1 MHAVEGDEAYEPT
14 VAGRVARA
22 GERAATLVAGWTWQ
36 VQAAAL
42 LALAVSMITLTGLV
56 IAIEQLTSVPNPDAA
71 YVGGILAGFGSSV
84 GNPGVP
90 LLLVACVVLR
100 VAVAPTDV
108 APAMVAGLALVA
120 AWLRVLLFVALAAAL
135 LFAVG
140 YLVQLTDAYGGAAWH
155 VVSAIGLGIGEASG
169 AAAGLVMVR
178 RTPTSAT

>member
-14 VAGRVARA
+14 VAGRLARA
-22 GERAATLVAGWTWQ
+22 SERTAALVVGWTWQ

-56 IAIEQLTSVPNPDAA
+56 IGIEQLTSVPSPGAA

-90 LLLVACVVLR
+90 LLLLACVVLR
-100 VAVAPTDV
+100 VGARPPEAASTTAAGSAPVT
-108 APAMVAGLALVA
+108 

-140 YLVQLTDAYGGAAWH
+140 YLVQLTDAYGAAGWH

-178 RTPTSAT
+178 RTPAGAA